1 MKLQRKIKKIGAQ
14 WGCRKA
20 RVARIRAEG
29 TPQHQ
34 HGKPMKLQ
42 GEMVDFGAEI
52 YGSLWSSMEFHR
64 ILWNPLESNGIQ
76 WNAMESDGIHVKFM
90 EFHGIP

>member
-1 MKLQRKIKKIGAQ
+1 MWLSES
-14 WGCRKA
+14 A
-20 RVARIRAEG
+20 RGQNESLGYTSAS
-29 TPQHQ
+29 

-52 YGSLWSSMEFHR
+52 YGSLWSSMEFHG

-76 WNAMESDGIHVKFM
+76 WNAMESNGMKFM